1 MQKQYRDKPNLI
13 RVSSAVQD
21 GKLALPQVVRLGE
34 VGVELRNVDEAGVE
48 LRDGDRGLVGGRQR
62 WDGVEELELKI
73 RNFFRAGSSNKNGLS
88 KPTYK
93 LN

>member
-1 MQKQYRDKPNLI
+1 M
-13 RVSSAVQD
+13 QD

-62 WDGVEELELKI
+62 
-73 RNFFRAGSSNKNGLS
+73 
-88 KPTYK
+88 
-93 LN
+93 

>member
-1 MQKQYRDKPNLI
+1 MQNQYRDKPNLI
-13 RVSSAVQD
+13 RVSSAMQD

-62 WDGVEELELKI
+62 
-73 RNFFRAGSSNKNGLS
+73 
-88 KPTYK
+88 
-93 LN
+93 